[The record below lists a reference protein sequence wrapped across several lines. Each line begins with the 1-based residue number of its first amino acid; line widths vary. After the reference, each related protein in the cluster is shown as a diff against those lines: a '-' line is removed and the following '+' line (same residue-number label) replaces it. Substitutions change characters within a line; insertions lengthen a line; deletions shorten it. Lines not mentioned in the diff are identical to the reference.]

1 MLSDHDKWYIE
12 RITPELVQM
21 SSIDGVLYSG
31 KSKYQT
37 VEVLENGCF
46 GRCLVLDGKTQ
57 SAQSDEFI
65 YHQSLVQPA
74 MVAHPNPEK
83 VFIAGGGEGATI
95 REVLRH
101 NTVKR
106 AVMVDLD
113 QEVVEVC
120 QKYLPEHHQGAF
132 DDPRLELKFDDAS
145 AFLRDTDERF
155 DVIVLD
161 LSDPMDGGPAYLLYT
176 LDFYTMVLD
185 RLAPGGLMV
194 TQSGPASLINQT
206 EVYTAI
212 NYTLNQVFPTVA
224 PYSANI
230 QSFGETWGFNIAS
243 LGPNPADF
251 TPDEVD
257 ARLKQ
262 RGIAPM
268 DFYDGVTNQSIFA
281 LPAYLRAGIAA
292 ETRTITTEN
301 PLFIF

>member
-37 VEVLENGCF
+37 VEVLEIGCF

-74 MVAHPNPEK
+74 MIAHPKPEK
-83 VFIAGGGEGATI
+83 VFIAGGGEGATA

-101 NTVKR
+101 NTVNKV
-106 AVMVDLD
+106 VMVDLD
-113 QEVVEVC
+113 QEVVEIC

-132 DDPRLELKFDDAS
+132 EDARLTLKFDDAS
-145 AFLRDTDERF
+145 AYLRDTDERF

-176 LDFYTMVLD
+176 LDFYTMVRD
-185 RLAPGGLMV
+185 RLAPGGIMV
-194 TQSGPASLINQT
+194 TQSGPASLINHT
-206 EVYTAI
+206 EVFTAI
-212 NYTLNQVFPTVA
+212 NYTLNQLFPTVA
-224 PYSANI
+224 PYSAHI
-230 QSFGETWGFNIAS
+230 QSFGETWGFNVAS
-243 LGPNPADF
+243 LGPNPADL

-268 DFYDGVTNQSIFA
+268 DFYDGITNQSIFA
-281 LPAYLRAGIAA
+281 MPAYLRTGIAA
-292 ETRTITTEN
+292 ETRTITAEN

>member
-65 YHQSLVQPA
+65 YHQSLVQPV

-83 VFIAGGGEGATI
+83 VFIAGGGEGATA

-101 NTVKR
+101 NSVKQ
-106 AVMVDLD
+106 AIMVDLD

-120 QKYLPEHHQGAF
+120 QKYLPNHHQGAF
-132 DDPRLELKFDDAS
+132 EDSRLNLKFDDAS
-145 AFLRDTDERF
+145 SFLRDTEERF
-155 DVIVLD
+155 DVIILD

-176 LDFYTMVLD
+176 LDFYAMVRD

-194 TQSGPASLINQT
+194 TQSGPASLINHK
-206 EVYTAI
+206 EVFTAI
-212 NYTLNQVFPTVA
+212 NHTLNQVFPTVA
-224 PYSANI
+224 PYSAHI
-230 QSFGETWGFNIAS
+230 QSFGETWGFNVAS
-243 LGPNPADF
+243 LGPNPADL
-251 TPDEVD
+251 TPKEVNT
-257 ARLKQ
+257 RLMQ
-262 RGIAPM
+262 RGVVSM
-268 DFYDGVTNQSIFA
+268 DFYDGVTNQALFA
-281 LPAYLRAGIAA
+281 LPAYLRTGLAA
-292 ETRTITTEN
+292 ETRTITAEN
-301 PLFIF
+301 PLFIL

>member
-57 SAQSDEFI
+57 STQSDEFI

-74 MVAHPNPEK
+74 MVAHPNPKK
-83 VFIAGGGEGATI
+83 VFIAGGGEGATA

-132 DDPRLELKFDDAS
+132 DDPRLELNFEDAS

-176 LDFYTMVLD
+176 LDFYTMVRD
-185 RLAPGGLMV
+185 RLASGGIMV
-194 TQSGPASLINQT
+194 TQSGPASLINHT

-212 NYTLNQVFPTVA
+212 NYTLNQVFPTVV

-243 LGPNPADF
+243 LGPNPADLI
-251 TPDEVD
+251 PDEVD

-262 RGIAPM
+262 RGLEPM
-268 DFYDGVTNQSIFA
+268 DFYDGVTNQSIFS

>member
-1 MLSDHDKWYIE
+1 
-12 RITPELVQM
+12 M

>member
-31 KSKYQT
+31 KSKYQS

-74 MVAHPNPEK
+74 MIAHPNPEK
-83 VFIAGGGEGATI
+83 VFIAGGGEGATA

-101 NTVKR
+101 NTVKKV
-106 AVMVDLD
+106 VMVDLD
-113 QEVVEVC
+113 QEVVEIC
-120 QKYLPEHHQGAF
+120 QKYLPQHHQGAF
-132 DDPRLELKFDDAS
+132 EDARLTLKFDDAS
-145 AFLRDTDERF
+145 AYLRDTEERF

-161 LSDPMDGGPAYLLYT
+161 LSDPMGGGPAYLLYT
-176 LDFYTMVLD
+176 LDFYTMVRD
-185 RLAPGGLMV
+185 RLTPGGLMV
-194 TQSGPASLINQT
+194 TQSGPASLINHT
-206 EVYTAI
+206 EVFTAI
-212 NYTLNQVFPTVA
+212 NYTLNQLFPTVA
-224 PYSANI
+224 PYSAHI
-230 QSFGETWGFNIAS
+230 QSFGETWGFNVAS
-243 LGPNPADF
+243 LGPNPADL

-257 ARLKQ
+257 ACLKQ
-262 RGIAPM
+262 RGIGPM
-268 DFYDGVTNQSIFA
+268 DFYDGITNQSIFA

-292 ETRTITTEN
+292 ETRTITAEN